1 MRSRWRAVRIS
12 DMTGIVCVML
22 LVCAAFPC
30 EGSVVGSVRY
40 AAGETVP
47 ASMLEGGSFL
57 TEDVAFSDSLL
68 ERELVRLDS
77 LYFSYGLLA
86 ATMTIDTVRSAGRVD
101 IEVDISEGE
110 RTRVGA
116 VSVSGSA
123 FYTTDEIIDRL
134 GVRTGD
140 PFDPVALEGSL
151 RRLLVTYNDA
161 GFPYAQ
167 VWLTGFV
174 YRPESN
180 RAELSFSIF
189 EGDRAAIE
197 HLFFEGLGKTDTTTA
212 LRISR
217 LREGAVYNERA
228 IQRARSYLRSSGLFE
243 SVGGVEVRR
252 GKDGAVDV
260 VIPLKEIERYN
271 RFQGAFGFSRKDD
284 GEYVL
289 NGSAEV
295 ELRNI
300 AGTGRSAMFSWL
312 NDGEKYSEVDVR
324 YGEPFLFSSPVHLDV
339 EMRQIVQDT
348 VFTWHSGGLYFTVP
362 LGPDYSIVA
371 GAAGDRNVPGS
382 GELLRSIRQRYRL
395 GFERWGGN
403 LLNVRAHIDGAYK
416 RNYLRGDRAEHEG
429 QILYRLEAAVDITTF
444 HNQSFFCRLVS
455 EAVFS
460 SRVIP
465 AAERFPLGGAKTL
478 RGYRENQFRGE
489 RIIYTNFE
497 YRFGQEGRL
506 FVFDDVGWFYRDEDG
521 WTVKNGAGFGLRSA
535 SALGII
541 ELSFGVGD
549 RLSLEG
555 TRIHISLQERF

>member
-1 MRSRWRAVRIS
+1 
-12 DMTGIVCVML
+12 ML
-22 LVCAAFPC
+22 LLCAAFPC
-30 EGSVVGSVRY
+30 EGNVVGSVRY
-40 AAGETVP
+40 SAGETVP
-47 ASMLEGGSFL
+47 ASLLVDGSFFR
-57 TEDVAFSDSLL
+57 EDVVFSDSLL
-68 ERELVRLDS
+68 ESELVRLDS

-86 ATMTIDTVRSAGRVD
+86 ATVTIDTVQSAGRVD
-101 IEVDISEGE
+101 VEVDVSEGE
-110 RTRVGA
+110 RTSVGA

-123 FYTTDEIIDRL
+123 FYTTDEIIDHL

-140 PFDPVALEGSL
+140 PFDPIALEGSL
-151 RRLLVTYNDA
+151 QRLLITYNDA

-167 VWLTGFV
+167 VWLTGFD

-180 RAELSFSIF
+180 RTELSFSIF
-189 EGDRAAIE
+189 EGDRATIA
-197 HLFFEGLGKTDTTTA
+197 HVFFEGLAKTDTTTA

-217 LREGAVYNERA
+217 LREGAVYNERTV
-228 IQRARSYLRSSGLFE
+228 QRAGAYLRASGMFE

-252 GKDGAVDV
+252 GRDGTVDV
-260 VIPLKEIERYN
+260 ALPVKEIERYN

-289 NGSAEV
+289 NGSVEV

-300 AGTGRSAMFSWL
+300 AGTGRNAMFSWL
-312 NDGEKYSEVDVR
+312 NDGEKYSQVDVR
-324 YGEPFLFSSPVHLDV
+324 YGEPFLFSSPVHLDAEV
-339 EMRQIVQDT
+339 RQIVQDT

-362 LGPDYSIVA
+362 LGPDYSVVA
-371 GAAGDRNVPGS
+371 GAAGDRNVPGG
-382 GELLRSIRQRYRL
+382 GELLRSIRQRYRI

-403 LLNVRAHIDGAYK
+403 LLDVRAHVDGAYK
-416 RNYLRGDRAEHEG
+416 RNYLRGDRAEREG
-429 QILYRLEAAVDITTF
+429 QILYRLEGTVDVPTF

-460 SRVIP
+460 SHVIP

-489 RIIYTNFE
+489 RIVYTNFE
-497 YRFGQEGRL
+497 YRLGGEGRL
-506 FVFDDVGWFYRDEDG
+506 FIFDDVGWFYQNEDG
-521 WTVKNGAGFGLRSA
+521 WTVKNGVGFGLRSA
-535 SALGII
+535 STLGII